1 MSEFQTKEIRGINLR
16 QIVGYTL
23 LISALIIGYFDIRNE
38 IHTNR
43 EQTVMT
49 RDMIREDRELR
60 RLEIQSLRQDLKL
73 NADLQRESQMR
84 LNLLEYQI
92 KQITK

>member
-73 NADLQRESQMR
+73 NADLQREAQIR
-84 LNLLEYQI
+84 LSLLEYQI